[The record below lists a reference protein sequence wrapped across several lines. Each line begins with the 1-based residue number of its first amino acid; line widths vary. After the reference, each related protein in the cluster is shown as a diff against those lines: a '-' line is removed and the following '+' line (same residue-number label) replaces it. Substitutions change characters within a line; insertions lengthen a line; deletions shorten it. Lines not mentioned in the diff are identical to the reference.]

1 VQISNR
7 DADELYYKHEGLVKK
22 SLERGFPNHHS
33 FAKIH
38 GLDKDDLLQL
48 GKIGLF
54 KATKGYDSSK
64 GASFETYAR
73 KIILYTIMTEA
84 KKYSVNNKD
93 NRTYDL
99 VDKTSMEYPIASTDG
114 DVVDLHD
121 VVEAK
126 DDAFD
131 EIELDMMLQKVSGKV
146 SANIV
151 EAVKMRCYLY
161 TFEEIGLAL
170 GMSSQGVQQMLKKNR
185 EILSEYL
192 LAN

>member
-1 VQISNR
+1 MQRSDK
-7 DADELYYKHEGLVKK
+7 DANELYYKHEGLVKK
-22 SLERGFPNHHS
+22 SLNRGFPNHHS

-126 DDAFD
+126 NDTFD
-131 EIELDMMLQKVSGKV
+131 EIELEMMLKKVSGKV
-146 SANIV
+146 SSNVI
-151 EAVKMRCYLY
+151 EAFKMRYNLH
-161 TFEEIGLAL
+161 TFDEIGLAL
-170 GMSSQGVQQMLKKNR
+170 GMSAQSAQQMLKKNR

-192 LAN
+192 LA